1 MTDQELKDLVAGL
14 AVSHANYEARQAA
27 AETRQAEAEA
37 RQAAAQAAAET
48 RQAEAEAR
56 QTAAQAAAETRQA
69 EAEARQAAAQAAA
82 ETRQAEAEARQAAA
96 EARQANYEAQQAA
109 AQAAAEARKVEA
121 DARQA
126 KNDAQIAKTEAL
138 VRKITQQYGNY
149 INNQSRRAEE
159 FFIKGIKKLDLRV
172 AGIQFDDIFPNL
184 IRQRRHSGIE
194 LDALLTNGEVVAILE
209 VKTRLHGNDV
219 DAVYHKRI
227 PAFRQFFREYR
238 DKSLLVLVGGLSVNG
253 DALAKAHEY
262 GFICLQADNQQ
273 LAVDASCSRRF
284 EPSTN

>member
-14 AVSHANYEARQAA
+14 AVSQANYD
-27 AETRQAEAEA
+27 A
-37 RQAAAQAAAET
+37 RQAAAQAA
-48 RQAEAEAR
+48 
-56 QTAAQAAAETRQA
+56 
-69 EAEARQAAAQAAA
+69 
-82 ETRQAEAEARQAAA
+82 
-96 EARQANYEAQQAA
+96 
-109 AQAAAEARKVEA
+109 A

-159 FFIKGIKKLDLRV
+159 FFIKGIKKLDLRL
-172 AGIQFDDIFPNL
+172 ADIQFDDIFPNL

-238 DKSLLVLVGGLSVNG
+238 DKSLLVLVGGLSVNS
-253 DALAKAHEY
+253 DALAKVHEY

-273 LAVDASCSRRF
+273 LAVDASCSKSF
-284 EPSTN
+284 EPTTN

>member
-56 QTAAQAAAETRQA
+56 QAAAQAAAETRQA
-69 EAEARQAAAQAAA
+69 EA

>member
-14 AVSHANYEARQAA
+14 AVSHANYEARQAE

-37 RQAAAQAAAET
+37 RQA
-48 RQAEAEAR
+48 
-56 QTAAQAAAETRQA
+56 AAQAAAETRQA

-96 EARQANYEAQQAA
+96 QAAAETRQAEAEARQAA
-109 AQAAAEARKVEA
+109 AQAAAETRQAEA
-121 DARQA
+121 EARQA